1 MTTMKAFRIHTYGGS
16 EALVLENV
24 PIPQTREGEILI
36 RVHAAGVNPLD
47 WKVSEGYGKD
57 RLNHKLPLI
66 LGWDVSGVIEA
77 SGSGVTNFKAGDDVY
92 GLLDVRRD
100 GAYTEYV
107 AARADHLAPKPKT
120 INHVQ
125 AAAVPITGLT
135 AWQSLFDAAG
145 LAPGQTVLIHA
156 AAGGV
161 GSFAVQLA
169 KWRGAKVLGTA
180 SSANVSFLKGLGAD
194 EVIDYK
200 ANRFEERAK
209 GVDVVLDTLGGE
221 IQDRSWKV
229 LKKGGILV
237 STVGIRFPE
246 KAAELGVRAV
256 SFFVRP
262 NAAHLMEIGR
272 LIDKGDIKPA
282 VETVLP
288 FAQARKALELSRSGH
303 SRGRIV
309 LQVRD

>member
-1 MTTMKAFRIHTYGGS
+1 MTTMKAFRIHTYGGP
-16 EALVLENV
+16 EVLVSENV
-24 PIPQTREGEILI
+24 PVPQAKEGEILI

-47 WKVSEGYGKD
+47 WKVCEGYGKD

-66 LGWDVSGVIEA
+66 LGWDVSGAIEA
-77 SGSGVTNFKAGDDVY
+77 SGPGVGNLKVRDEVY

-100 GAYTEYV
+100 GAYAEYV
-107 AARADHLAPKPKT
+107 VARAADLAPKPKT
-120 INHVQ
+120 VNHVQ

-135 AWQSLFDAAG
+135 AWQSLFEVAG

-161 GSFAVQLA
+161 GSFAVQFA
-169 KWRGAKVLGTA
+169 KWKGAKVLGTA
-180 SSANVSFLKGLGAD
+180 SSGNVNFLRGLGAD

-200 ANRFEERAK
+200 ANRFEEKARD
-209 GVDVVLDTLGGE
+209 VDVVLDPLGGE

-237 STVGIRFPE
+237 STVGIHSPE
-246 KAAELGVRAV
+246 KAGESGVRAV
-256 SFFVRP
+256 PFFVRP

-288 FAQARKALELSRSGH
+288 FEQARKALELSRSGH